1 MSRLLFEI
9 LPLLLVP
16 LVGYLLWWYLTR
28 GRALAQGRP
37 PPDLSRGPWAWL
49 LAAGLVLVI
58 AGLTYISLTSGEEP
72 GGTYVPPSFEDG
84 RIVPGHIDR

>member
-9 LPLLLVP
+9 LPLLLLPPVA
-16 LVGYLLWWYLTR
+16 YLLWWHLTR

-37 PPDLSRGPWAWL
+37 PPDLSSGPWAWL

-58 AGLTYISLTSGEEP
+58 AGLTYISLTSGEDP
-72 GGTYVPPSFEDG
+72 GGTNVPPSFEDG